1 MKKYAVIIV
10 SIIIFIG
17 VMAVC
22 IKNITKAP
30 YNNVEFATT
39 NDTYKEE
46 ISQNENS
53 EIISQNT
60 IVEEITKNDVIN
72 KEKEPE
78 KVVDNSNVEVKKTE
92 NNNSQTTQKSK
103 TTNTTSK
110 QTNTN
115 KSENSVEKNTTNSS
129 NNTTDS
135 NKTNNQSNNEENKTT
150 NANIVSSENSN
161 NKSEEKH
168 IHAFEVNEGWFNT
181 STEAIAK
188 FKQIVKNCDLK
199 YENSEKTPKDKD
211 KYIEECPIGY
221 ELFRC
226 SCGMFGLNLSYRLEN
241 YN

>member
-150 NANIVSSENSN
+150 NTNIVSSENSN

-168 IHAFEVNEGWFNT
+168 IHAFEVNSGWFNT
-181 STEAIAK
+181 NAEAIDMFNK
-188 FKQIVKNCDLK
+188 KVDECDSR
-199 YENSEKTPKDKD
+199 YENSNKEKDDWDQYLKDS
-211 KYIEECPIGY
+211 PTGY
-221 ELFRC
+221 EVFRC
-226 SCGMFGLNLSYRLEN
+226 SCGMYGLNISYR
-241 YN
+241 